1 MKKSHVRSPLAAV
14 LLATVCGAC
23 DGLVVSPDVGVVAD
37 AQVDAGRTDMRV
49 EPPDAADDAGVDEGL
64 PDQAVPD
71 MRRPD
76 VGPPPDLGPPIGE
89 VVISRWQADS
99 NFVDDEIY
107 AQAVFSPALLELGL
121 QNPLGYLFSFNLSNV
136 GIAIGAFE
144 VADLGEFTQLEP
156 DLGIEGLGDFD
167 FLDAGNAVLIGDDL
181 VLNAHDET
189 IESDD
194 AWLYES
200 LVDDGVYFAER
211 YGEDPLDL
219 YIVGGADVPELTLP
233 GAVSMPEPL
242 VITSHDI
249 GEIMPLRYGV
259 PLTLSWTPSAD
270 PDDTVLVVAETEFDG
285 VALHLDDA
293 LGQVDLGDALAQFDL
308 SKSAVDT
315 ISIIRRRV
323 TQVATEAGTIQVS
336 THARQVLLP
345 EPVGPATVTPRV
357 LDRGAVVALK
367 VAWWDG
373 MLAENTTVDLG
384 PDVIVLTQEIDASG
398 HILRLQ
404 VAVADDAMLGP
415 RPVVVEADGEVRIAL
430 VDTLFVADE
439 LPMAGECYD
448 AEEEPAL
455 EPGTYRGSL
464 AGLTDT
470 AYDVEDCLEL
480 PHEGADQAMPIAL
493 RAGEILIARVID
505 STSLYGL
512 YLIDNCD
519 DFSPVEH
526 CYTRSSAFE
535 TTQLVYQAFE
545 DEQHLLVIDELRQGD
560 GIVRDETPSDYILD
574 VQILPAEPLIV
585 DPQLVGAG
593 SVPTFD
599 IHATTGA
606 FDETTQVTFDGV
618 VIDEIDIV
626 DPQLL
631 QFSARIP
638 DEAQSRWMPIEVSLA
653 GGDVALLDEA
663 ALLIPFREP
672 ANDCAGALDDAPLTP
687 GTYNS
692 LTLLVDQTID
702 TPPQCGQ
709 ADGYDGV
716 FRIELGASE
725 TVRFWVYAND
735 FDPVI
740 YLLEDCAPTAVQ
752 CVDNTSYAGVE
763 YLEFVGGPEP
773 ATLYLVIDGFEAAE
787 SGSFELDMD
796 IVQ

>member
-23 DGLVVSPDVGVVAD
+23 DGLAVSLDVGVDAD
-37 AQVDAGRTDMRV
+37 VQADAGRTDMRAD
-49 EPPDAADDAGVDEGL
+49 PPDAADDAGIDEGL
-64 PDQAVPD
+64 LDQAVPD
-71 MRRPD
+71 MDPPD
-76 VGPPPDLGPPIGE
+76 VGSPPDLGPPIGE

-107 AQAVFSPALLELGL
+107 AQAVFSPALLELNL
-121 QNPLGYLFSFNLSNV
+121 QNPLGYLFSFNLSTV
-136 GIAIGAFE
+136 GIAVGAFE
-144 VADLGEFTQLEP
+144 VADVGEFTQLAP
-156 DLGIEGLGDFD
+156 DLGIEGLSDFD

-189 IESDD
+189 IESDA

-211 YGEDPLDL
+211 YAEAPLDL
-219 YIVGGADVPELTLP
+219 YIAGGADVPEMTLP

-242 VITSHDI
+242 VITSHNI

-259 PLTLSWTPSAD
+259 PLTLSWAPSAD

-293 LGQVDLGDALAQFDL
+293 LGQIDLGDALARLDL
-308 SKSAVDT
+308 SKSAVDA

-323 TQVATEAGTIQVS
+323 SQVATEAGTIQVS

-357 LDRGAVVALK
+357 VDRGAVVALK

-373 MLAENTTVDLG
+373 VLAENTTVDLG
-384 PDVIVLTQEIDASG
+384 PGIIVLTQEIDQSG

-404 VAVADDAMLGP
+404 VAVADDAILGS
-415 RPVVVEADGEVRIAL
+415 RPVSIQADGVVRVAL
-430 VDTLFVADE
+430 IDTLFVADE

-455 EPGTYRGSL
+455 QPGTYRGSL
-464 AGLTDT
+464 AGLTDS
-470 AYDVEDCLEL
+470 AYDVEDCLQR
-480 PHEGADQAMPIAL
+480 PHEGADQAMPIEL

-512 YLIDNCD
+512 YLIDDCD
-519 DFSPVEH
+519 DFSPVDY

-535 TTQLVYQAFE
+535 TTRLVYQAFE
-545 DEQHLLVIDELRQGD
+545 DESHLLVIDERRQGNAMVQD
-560 GIVRDETPSDYILD
+560 RTPSGYILD
-574 VQILPAEPLIV
+574 VQILPAEPLII
-585 DPQLVGAG
+585 DPQVVGAG
-593 SVPTFD
+593 SIPVFD
-599 IHATTGA
+599 VHATAGA

-631 QFSARIP
+631 QFSAPVP
-638 DEAQSRWMPIEVSLA
+638 DELLSRWIPIEVSLA
-653 GGDVALLDEA
+653 GGDMALLDEG
-663 ALLIPFREP
+663 ALLVAYREP
-672 ANDCAGALDDAPLTP
+672 ANDCAGAQDDPPLRP

-773 ATLYLVIDGFEAAE
+773 ATLYLVIDGFDAAE
-787 SGSFELDMD
+787 SGSFELDME